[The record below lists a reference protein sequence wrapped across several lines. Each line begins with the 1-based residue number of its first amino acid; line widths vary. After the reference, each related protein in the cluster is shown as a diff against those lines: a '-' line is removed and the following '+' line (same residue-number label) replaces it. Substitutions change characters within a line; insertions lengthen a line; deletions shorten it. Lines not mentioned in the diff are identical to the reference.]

1 MSAITEQEIRS
12 SVKNKAHKESKAGLA
27 AYFFITSDWGLSSA
41 EQRKLLGN
49 PAPESFAKWK
59 TNNKGLLNQEN
70 KERILQVLRI
80 YRGLD
85 SLYSKPNVKV
95 WLTHKNKNVLFNN
108 RSPLEHMLTGRL
120 SALTD
125 VKNYLDWAQA

>member
-1 MSAITEQEIRS
+1 MSVFTKHKLTS
-12 SVKNKAHKESKAGLA
+12 KVKKDASKESQAGLA
-27 AYFFITSDWGLSSA
+27 AFFYITTDWGLSSA

-59 TNNKGLLNQEN
+59 ANKKGLLNQEN
-70 KERILQVLRI
+70 KDRILQVLRI

-85 SLYSKPNVKV
+85 SLYSKSNVIV
-95 WLTHKNKNVLFNN
+95 WLTHTNKITLFNN